1 MTFSFTRVGVDAC
14 FLLLGVLLGGKAGA
28 GTLVC
33 MFLVGPVAGFFLP
46 INGRIIENLVQRLCS
61 AQQKA

>member
-1 MTFSFTRVGVDAC
+1 MRVIVDAS
-14 FLLLGVLLGGKAGA
+14 FVLLGFLLGGVAGA

-46 INGRIIENLVQRLCS
+46 LNGRWIDALVKEFCP
-61 AQQKA
+61 

>member
-1 MTFSFTRVGVDAC
+1 MLNIFKTLFSV
-14 FLLLGVLLGGKAGA
+14 LGGTAGL

-46 INGRIIENLVQRLCS
+46 VNGRWIEALVRKLCP
-61 AQQKA
+61 